1 MASDACSTATSGVP
15 KSFSLDDI
23 LKAKEKLDAR
33 YIVPMTHEQREKVK
47 ALGGAAWVRRK
58 IDAASDPK
66 VKP

>member
-1 MASDACSTATSGVP
+1 MCSMEEKKNHGGARTGSGRKP
-15 KSFSLDDI
+15 I
-23 LKAKEKLDAR
+23 GEKPLDAR

-58 IDAASDPK
+58 IDAAAEPK